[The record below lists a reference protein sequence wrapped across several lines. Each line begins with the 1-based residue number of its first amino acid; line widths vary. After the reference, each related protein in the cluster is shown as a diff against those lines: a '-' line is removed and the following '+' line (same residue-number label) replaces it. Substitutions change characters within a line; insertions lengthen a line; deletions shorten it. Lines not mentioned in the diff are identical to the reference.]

1 MHNIWIE
8 RVLWCE
14 RAGLSR
20 AEIADSCG
28 LSYSSL
34 GDLMRGATR
43 EPRGMAA
50 VRLWQLSERVTGCDS
65 KAVRHGAL

>member
-1 MHNIWIE
+1 MDIDWKE
-8 RVLWCE
+8 RVLCCE

-20 AEIADSCG
+20 ADIADFCG

-50 VRLWQLSERVTGCDS
+50 VKLWQLSERLAAGLEE
-65 KAVRHGAL
+65 AA

>member
-1 MHNIWIE
+1 MDIDWKE

-20 AEIADSCG
+20 AEIAESCG

-50 VRLWQLSERVTGCDS
+50 VKLWQLSERMGPLARLGV
-65 KAVRHGAL
+65 AA

>member
-1 MHNIWIE
+1 MYMDSDWKK

-20 AEIADSCG
+20 AEIAESCG

-50 VRLWQLSERVTGCDS
+50 VKLYHLSERLGPRGGLE
-65 KAVRHGAL
+65 KAA